1 MMPTTDEITTADAVG
16 LWAVLLTPRQRWLLE
31 ACVAWHAR
39 VHEDAGQ
46 RAEFAQLTQVVRD
59 ARPVRRAN

>member
-1 MMPTTDEITTADAVG
+1 MFAHNTTTTIDTAPP

-39 VHEDAGQ
+39 VHEDDGQ
-46 RAEFAQLTQVVRD
+46 RAEFAELTQVVRD
-59 ARPVRRAN
+59 ARPVHEAN